1 LAILGIK
8 MKRWISTILI
18 LSLASLLSQGTLHAG
33 SRLKDIA
40 TLKGVRENQL
50 VGYGLVVGLD
60 GTGDGGSNK
69 FTTQSLATMLN
80 NLGVGIDPTQVS
92 VKNVAAVIVT
102 AYLPPFARM
111 GARMDILVSSM
122 GDAKSLKGGTLLLT
136 PLKGADGKVYAVA
149 QGPVTIGGFS
159 FESAGA
165 SEKKNHPT
173 VGTIPGG
180 ATIERELPF
189 DFANIQNLSYALSVP
204 DFTTA
209 SRLTRAINRRLQG
222 TFATAADSGTVKVE
236 VPESFKGNV
245 VSLVAELE
253 SLRVDTDR
261 SARVVVNERTGTVV
275 IGEDVRVS
283 TIAIAHGGLTISIQ
297 PDAVVSQPNSFSEG
311 ETVVVPTPEV
321 ETEEINGK
329 LAVVPGGVPIRDLV
343 KALNAIGVSPRDLIA
358 VFQAIQASGALQAEL
373 EII

>member
-1 LAILGIK
+1 
-8 MKRWISTILI
+8 MKRWISTFFILTAAV
-18 LSLASLLSQGTLHAG
+18 LANHCDLLAG

-40 TLKGVRENQL
+40 NLQGVRENQL

-80 NLGVGIDPTQVS
+80 NLGVGIDPTQVN

-111 GARMDILVSSM
+111 GAKMDILVSSM

-189 DFANIQNLSYALSVP
+189 DFSNIPFLAYSLTVP

-209 SRLTRAINRRLQG
+209 SRVTRAINRRLQG
-222 TFATAADSGTVKVE
+222 NFATAADSGTVKVE

-297 PDAVVSQPNSFSEG
+297 PDAIVSQPAPFSEG

-321 ETEEINGK
+321 QAEEVNGK